1 MKNFAFVFPGQ
12 GSQAVGMLDGWGDHP
27 AVAQTLQ
34 EASDAL
40 GEDVGRLIHE
50 GPKEALALTTNTQ
63 PVMLVAGVAAW
74 RVWRAEGGAL
84 PAAVAGHSLG
94 EYSALVASGVLTLA
108 QAAPLVRLR
117 AAAMQEAVPVGTGAM
132 AAILGL
138 DAAKVIAGCAEV
150 TAAMGH
156 NGTEVVEA
164 VNFNDPAQTVIAG
177 SKAAVEKACEAFK
190 AAGAKRALPLPV
202 SAPFHSSLM
211 KPAAEKLRAAL
222 AAIPLAAPQIP
233 VLNNIDVA
241 VQQDADAIRD
251 ALYRQAF
258 GPVRWVECVQALK
271 ARGITHIV
279 ECGPGKVLAGMTKR
293 IDAELTGAALYDP
306 ATLNEVKELL
316 AWANPPQPPPWRWS
330 RVPRAASAP
339 PSHWNWPHAAT
350 RSSAPPP
357 PTKALRASPRR
368 WPRTQAAGAPT

>member
-1 MKNFAFVFPGQ
+1 MKSFAFVFPGQ
-12 GSQAVGMLDGWGDHP
+12 GSQSVGMLDAWGDHP
-27 AVAQTLQ
+27 AVRQTLH

-74 RVWRAEGGAL
+74 RVWCAAGGAKPSAL
-84 PAAVAGHSLG
+84 AGHSLG
-94 EYSALVASGVLTLA
+94 EYSALVAAGVLTLA

-117 AAAMQEAVPVGTGAM
+117 AAAMQEAVPVGVGAM

-138 DAAKVIAGCAEV
+138 EASKVIAGCAEAV
-150 TAAMGH
+150 VALGS
-156 NGTEVVEA
+156 GEVVEA

-177 SKAAVEKACEAFK
+177 TKAGVDKACELLK

-211 KPAAEKLRAAL
+211 KPAAQKLRLALDGLAL
-222 AAIPLAAPQIP
+222 AEPQIP
-233 VLNNIDVA
+233 VVNNIDVA
-241 VQQDADAIRD
+241 VCADAGQIRD

-271 ARGITHIV
+271 ARGVTHVV
-279 ECGPGKVLAGMTKR
+279 EAGPGKVLAGLTKR
-293 IDAELTGAALYDP
+293 IDAELTGVPLYDP
-306 ATLNEVKELL
+306 ATLAEVMEIVK
-316 AWANPPQPPPWRWS
+316 
-330 RVPRAASAP
+330 
-339 PSHWNWPHAAT
+339 
-350 RSSAPPP
+350 
-357 PTKALRASPRR
+357 
-368 WPRTQAAGAPT
+368 